1 MKKLTCLITLLS
13 GLLMTSCLMG
23 EIENINN
30 RLDQIEK
37 TQIASLSDQVTNIKI
52 SLAKL
57 EGVDNSIQIAMKGLE
72 NLVDALRTQLESSS
86 VDTATKQDLQKKIA
100 DIQALIAQL
109 TVSDEALDDKIA
121 DLQAYVDEQLAQSRD
136 WAESTFATLTQYY
149 ELEAALLALSGMIG
163 QPDAGIAEEY
173 TAAIAEAIEESEAS
187 MKDWVNKTLAES
199 YYDIAAIDAKLLLLE
214 NKISEGDAEL
224 ADQIADQKAALE
236 QALKDFGTKIQAG
249 IEAAVAEGGVINVE
263 IARQI
268 ESAME
273 NVNVKLAVI
282 DNMIAAINADIAAI
296 RGDIASIQEQIDS
309 IKGSISD
316 LQSVDEELDDYLA
329 MLSEQYDALS
339 AAYDRLEEL
348 INSGSAPDSG
358 SGIGSSAS
366 LEEFKAAV
374 EAQLSIVEA
383 AIESLQKKDMDL
395 KDQISDLQAY
405 VDGELANNKDWAEA
419 TFATLEQYNE
429 LSDIIGSIKTQI
441 SALSEQLEARLASMA
456 TKEELDKAVSQLS
469 SSVQADIQAAVENCN
484 NAMQVMQQELM
495 AACQSAISA
504 AISNSEQAMKSWINS
519 KLSNYYTAAQV
530 DAMIDALK
538 SDLEGQLDTQKA
550 YLEGVI
556 RELEMSLDAKIENNA
571 MLIAQ
576 LQDELENA
584 DSQLAELASKVA
596 SNTSKIADNAQAIR
610 SNASAISENASN
622 IADNSH
628 AIAVANELISKNKTL
643 IEENGRLIAA
653 NARAIDALQ
662 DRPTVNDGPIPSYVD
677 AIYKNADDIAAN
689 AELIAV
695 NAAAI
700 VNNATAIS
708 DNAADIQQLKEDL
721 EKAKKDITEAYQE
734 AIRKAVESMGGQLGA
749 QEIAALNSRITSEVE
764 TINEALSALESRVAA
779 CEKDIKT
786 IKNTIYNLQTQIE
799 DMQEQISTIL
809 SRIQSISYIPE
820 YSDGSAAVNY
830 TNNGTLTPGNI
841 TLDFNVL
848 PSGTAAELAKVWQA
862 AVSAEAVYTMTKASV
877 EVVPLSVLSVVA
889 DGDYMTVVV
898 SGQGLKDEFYLGRCS
913 ANLSIKISDGN
924 NERRTEFIPLSP
936 WTTDVIAFADSRFK
950 AYLLEKF
957 DTDSDGEI
965 SRDEALE
972 VTQIDCSYRQIEDLG
987 GIEHFSNLTSL
998 NASFNK
1004 IGTLDLRNNSRLA
1017 QVDVKANLLTS
1028 LHVEGLSCLSDLNCS
1043 DNKLIELDITASKDL
1058 THLDCSNNNLGVLNL
1073 SDNKALEYLQCS
1085 RNNIATL
1092 NLKNLTALEAL
1103 YCRSNSL
1110 SVIDI
1115 SKNTLLKE
1123 LDCSSNGLTT
1133 LNLNKNT
1140 VIETVYCRSNAL
1152 TSLYLNACGDL
1163 ALLDCSD
1170 NSIQTLDLAAL
1181 KKLETLNCSEN
1192 DLSSLDVSANPALDS
1207 VDCSDNPSLAKLWVK
1222 DQAHQQQMTITK
1234 DEATNIFFNAG
1245 GLVFPDKALEA
1256 YMLANYDDDYDG
1268 VISIAEADNVT
1279 MVNCANKGISDLSG
1293 LEACTNLVYFNCSN
1307 NNIKVVDCHTFVAL
1321 ESLSCYGNPVEV
1333 LDLSNCA
1340 ELQSLFI
1347 RNVSTNAVSGTAIS
1361 VDGYDQAA
1369 ALRFSVANTPFKT
1382 LSIVNSPVLTDLNV
1396 HSNDNLDIFNGYGNT
1411 ALTSLSLS
1419 PYFKE
1424 VHAYGCSVLE
1434 GTDVSAISGL
1444 TVLDLHGCN
1453 LQTLNVDSNPELV
1466 TFDCSSNQLT
1476 RLNVDN
1482 NTVLVTLKVN
1492 GNNLTQFKVAN
1503 NTALET
1509 LNVSDNKLSAINVRS
1524 NTALKDLRV
1533 SNNIDITVLNVKNNP
1548 ALETLYAD
1556 RLSISEINLV
1566 ENSAIKRLSLLD
1578 DNNLTA
1584 LYPWPE
1590 FSDLSTGIS
1599 IDHVLVMTKTDGS
1612 IQDFPII
1619 GTRLLD
1625 TQNVAGIV
1633 FKCDVS
1639 SCYIMSLKETS
1650 CSWGPENKITDATN
1664 RTDGMANMNTIKSID
1679 FTLSKYPAFKWCADF
1694 GADWYLPAINELETI
1709 YSNRSKLNTTLSKV
1723 GGTSLGSTAY
1733 WSSTEYGGYNA
1744 YLITYNGYTST
1755 SYKSNSQHVRAVR
1768 AL

>member
-199 YYDIAAIDAKLLLLE
+199 YHDIAAIDAKLLLLE

-236 QALKDFGTKIQAG
+236 QALKDFGTRIQAG

-268 ESAME
+268 EYAME

-296 RGDIASIQEQIDS
+296 RDDIASIQEQIDS

-779 CEKDIKT
+779 CEKDIRT

-1110 SVIDI
+1110 AVIDI

-1152 TSLYLNACGDL
+1152 KSLYLNACGDL

-1234 DEATNIFFNAG
+1234 DEVTNIFFNAG

-1307 NNIKVVDCHTFVAL
+1307 NKIKVVDCHTFAAL

-1533 SNNIDITVLNVKNNP
+1533 SNNIDITVLNVKNNT

-1556 RLSISEINLV
+1556 GLSISEINLV
-1566 ENSAIKRLSLLD
+1566 ENTGLSVISLLNNELLSLAYMWD
-1578 DNNLTA
+1578 DFNSYREC
-1584 LYPWPE
+1584 LYVNHNFTFADGRGAIIRESYSIGSYVTPIGSNYGGLKCADNVIMSIE
-1590 FSDLSTGIS
+1590 EVSTNRSRANTWCLEYG
-1599 IDHVLVMTKTDGS
+1599 DGS
-1612 IQDFPII
+1612 W
-1619 GTRLLD
+1619 RLP
-1625 TQNVAGIV
+1625 
-1633 FKCDVS
+1633 DVQE
-1639 SCYIMSLKETS
+1639 L
-1650 CSWGPENKITDATN
+1650 ITIYN
-1664 RTDGMANMNTIKSID
+1664 NKSI
-1679 FTLSKYPAFKWCADF
+1679 
-1694 GADWYLPAINELETI
+1694 
-1709 YSNRSKLNTTLSKV
+1709 LNTYLSIYIGPTL
-1723 GGTSLGSTAY
+1723 GGQRY
-1733 WSSTEYGGYNA
+1733 WSSTMEGQDWV
-1744 YLITYNGYTST
+1744 YLDFSTGLHHYLYIGNPSITMST
-1755 SYKSNSQHVRAVR
+1755 RAVR